1 MNRANRSKKTGDS
14 FEKRIFL
21 YVLDIF
27 HPFYAKERLRAN
39 RSCYRERFA
48 PVSRG
53 KKRDRSDSF
62 FFTSQSLFCSQKTS
76 DSLQKTMSEFPILHN
91 HTLLGTFALF
101 MWDSLGAGMRNR
113 KSTLSQKYSESLH
126 KNWAYQCWSWCN
138 VTVYCAYFC
147 SNRAHCARLEKIL

>member
-1 MNRANRSKKTGDS
+1 MLFCSKSLILKSESLSSLSLQKGDRERIALDFFKKKSDHSDLLVNRANRSKKTGDS

-91 HTLLGTFALF
+91 HSSFRDICSFYVRLF
-101 MWDSLGAGMRNR
+101 GCGN
-113 KSTLSQKYSESLH
+113 E
-126 KNWAYQCWSWCN
+126 
-138 VTVYCAYFC
+138 
-147 SNRAHCARLEKIL
+147 E